1 MKNYI
6 LGFIT
11 FLAFAPLPAFAAAT
25 TWDYAGGILQ
35 PLQSQWGAQ
44 IKGSYFTGTSSTATS
59 TFPKL
64 SVSTALDLFGNFY
77 NSLATLQSGIN
88 YWTNTGSDL
97 VYTGGGVG
105 IGTTTPSAN
114 LNITDNNI
122 GTTVSKN
129 DGLVLDNSTAA
140 ASGLQQVSP
149 GVSWEGKGWAT
160 TPLASVPVAIKA
172 YVLPVQGST
181 APTGTWTL
189 ASSVAGAAFSNMLTI
204 TSAGAAAFIGTI
216 SSASDI
222 WTTGSGDDLWLGTG
236 TQASAN
242 FQAYATGLTR
252 IDADSIAMEFGE
264 SQNAAIQ
271 WNGSALI
278 ATTSSG
284 NISLQPAGSVVVGS
298 LTGLIKGTSG
308 VLSAATAG
316 SDYENPLT
324 FSSPLSRS
332 VNTVSITAD
341 GITDT
346 QLAFNTGQNL
356 TTASSPT
363 FAGLTVSGLS
373 GCVEATAGVISST
386 GVACGSGSGGL
397 TSLNGMTGSSQ
408 TFATS
413 TSGGLSQ
420 TITSSGNVHTWT
432 LGPAAGYVI
441 PLIASTTEWAAAYT
455 ARITSASAPL
465 SISSNAISITADG
478 IGDTQL
484 AFNTGQNLTTAS
496 SPTFAGLTTSGS
508 VSIGTTTAPY
518 KLTVDGGSDVFFF
531 YSKNDQAGFYYGG
544 YAGETYLQ
552 SGNAAGT
559 GVANM
564 NISGYNGLDM
574 AALRFAATDT
584 YLSGHLSIAGTVKT
598 GTWQGTA
605 IADSYIASASTW
617 NAKESALTFSSPLSR
632 STNTISITADGI
644 TDTELAF
651 NTGQNLTT
659 ASNPTFAALTVATL
673 DTGQGANE
681 LYDMDQ
687 NVLQAST
694 PTFAGLTLTPLT
706 SALLITNGSGVLA
719 EYTGTSCTNQFVR
732 SISALGVATCA
743 TVANT
748 DLANSTV
755 SYGGVSLSLG
765 GTDATPAFNLVDATG
780 LPIIAGTTGTL
791 SVARGGTG
799 LTTFGG
805 TNHMLYT
812 TAADTLASE
821 AAFLYDPSINKLTV
835 DLASTTAVS
844 GTDTFWSGIGR
855 FARAVISGISASFT
869 PSIEGEIGIDTTS
882 NQFKF
887 FSGGATRVLSP
898 TIESSFSYATS
909 TAWTTGTT
917 TIALGPAGSAQTWV
931 SASCFTDTG
940 TLNVSFYDGTNRM
953 NLFNAS
959 TTVGTVPLTTNN
971 TFTANEKRYVDIGTP
986 ASSPTRISC
995 TVRRTTDAD

>member
-373 GCVEATAGVISST
+373 GCLNATAGVISST
-386 GVACGSGSGGL
+386 GVACGSGSGGI
-397 TSLNGMTGSSQ
+397 TSLNGLTGSSQ

-420 TITSSGNVHTWT
+420 TITSSGTAHTWT

-441 PLIASTTEWAAAYT
+441 PLIASTTEWAAAYASTT
-455 ARITSASAPL
+455 ALTPTYIRGLFSETITGIDYSAGVFSITSGYGIPTTAKQTEWDTAYSNRITSANSPL
-465 SISSNAISITADG
+465 SIASNAISIANAVADG
-478 IGDTQL
+478 STKGAASFTAAD
-484 AFNTGQNLTTAS
+484 FDAS
-496 SPTFAGLTTSGS
+496 SGNISLDYTNGQKASGS
-508 VSIGTTTAPY
+508 LSGFLSSADWTIFNNKVSSSSLSWTDTGRIDGTYT
-518 KLTVDGGSDVFFF
+518 S
-531 YSKNDQAGFYYGG
+531 
-544 YAGETYLQ
+544 
-552 SGNAAGT
+552 GT
-559 GVANM
+559 GV
-564 NISGYNGLDM
+564 
-574 AALRFAATDT
+574 F
-584 YLSGHLSIAGTVKT
+584 
-598 GTWQGTA
+598 TA
-605 IADSYIASASTW
+605 DIVADS
-617 NAKESALTFSSPLSR
+617 
-632 STNTISITADGI
+632 I
-644 TDTELAF
+644 TDTQLAF

-706 SALLITNGSGVLA
+706 SALLITDGSGVLA

-855 FARAVISGISASFT
+855 FARAVVSGISASFT

-887 FSGGATRVLSP
+887 FSGSATRVLSP

-909 TAWTTGTT
+909 TAWTATT

-986 ASSPTRISC
+986 ASSPTKISC